1 MSKYQEILK
10 LAEYFLSLSG
20 DKDNKLLYNELIKSD
35 PEMLARVRQQNAERQ
50 RRFHQKH
57 PEKAQDARKN
67 QWQRMKVHKES
78 GQLTGLIVKLR
89 RQVAE
94 AKYTINVKTN
104 KSEEEKRIFIETSDK
119 IYQFINDVVMYL
131 KDNSSNIAD
140 LITSCQSI
148 KALTGRYGAINNS
161 IAAIENQ
168 LHEAFDITQE
178 I

>member
-35 PEMLARVRQQNAERQ
+35 PDMLARVRQQNAERQ

-57 PEKAQDARKN
+57 PEKVQDARKD
-67 QWQRMKVHKES
+67 QWQKMKVHKES

-104 KSEEEKRIFIETSDK
+104 KSEEERRIFTEISDK
-119 IYQFINDVVMYL
+119 IYQFINDVVMFL
-131 KDNSSNIAD
+131 KNDTSKVAD
-140 LITSCQSI
+140 LIVACQSI
-148 KALTGRYGAINNS
+148 KALTARYGAINNS
-161 IAAIENQ
+161 INAIENQ
-168 LHEAFDITQE
+168 LHEAFDVSQQI
-178 I
+178 

>member
-1 MSKYQEILK
+1 
-10 LAEYFLSLSG
+10 
-20 DKDNKLLYNELIKSD
+20 
-35 PEMLARVRQQNAERQ
+35 
-50 RRFHQKH
+50 
-57 PEKAQDARKN
+57 
-67 QWQRMKVHKES
+67 MKVHKES